1 MAKVLEDHER
11 SIKEAVLIPSD
22 NGRFE
27 VVVNGELIYS
37 KLETGQHLE
46 EGRMAE
52 MIGQY
57 IADHG

>member
-1 MAKVLEDHER
+1 MAKVLADHQR
-11 SIKEAVLIPSD
+11 SIKEATLIPSN

-46 EGRMAE
+46 EGKMSE

-57 IADHG
+57 LADHS